1 MTTSEQRT
9 DFLDEIPEPERQ
21 RLQTETEIFVVQHA
35 SHHRPIALVT
45 SGGTAADLEVNSVR
59 CLDNFST
66 GLRGAISVEQFL
78 ARGYA
83 VIHLQREGSASPYAR
98 VLTTQLMGLKQAN
111 FGLSAAS
118 FGRLFAAGD
127 MEEDT
132 QDQLVQSVLSSE
144 QYDPFMTDPNS
155 PSSSN
160 GQASS
165 SSVNNGSKKRKNA
178 SSSTSSVELH
188 RKITN
193 SSRLQ
198 SAIKERA
205 AVLKENRL
213 LTISF
218 RSVEEYLAKLQLC
231 AQALQDSQSLAI
243 LYLAAAVSD
252 FYIPKEERSE
262 HKIQSA
268 DGSLTL
274 QLQQVPKVMGL
285 LRETWAPDAFLCSF
299 KLETDKQILRSKAE
313 RAVKKYGSHLV
324 IGNLLHTR
332 HSQVWMLAPEE
343 RIESDTA
350 PPVEEWPLQELS
362 KPHDSEPDALESLIV
377 DFVVQSHF
385 EYISTSGCFGKD
397 GTDAAIKAHE
407 ELEEKRRQIQ
417 RDLFWGRVKSTA
429 MEWAGVAVGCFLSYA
444 VSSALRK
451 RMQI

>member
-343 RIESDTA
+343 RIESDKA
-350 PPVEEWPLQELS
+350 PPVEDWPLQEIS